1 MCIFCKII
9 AGEIPSYKVY
19 EDEKILAF
27 LDIKPLSPGH
37 TLVITKKH
45 YQNIEEISEE
55 ELSALILAVKK
66 IGHLLKT
73 KLRIDGYNVSTNNDP
88 VAGQEIPHIHFHIIP
103 RSENDGHKPWSRCS
117 CTDQE
122 LDDIVSKITGQNGE

>member
-1 MCIFCKII
+1 MCIFCQIVS
-9 AGEIPSYKVY
+9 GEIPSYKVY

-27 LDIKPLSPGH
+27 LDIKPLSLGH

-45 YQNIEEISEE
+45 YQNIEEINEE
-55 ELSALILAVKK
+55 DLSALILAVKK

-73 KLRIDGYNVSTNNDP
+73 KLGVEGYNVSTNNDP

-103 RSENDGHKPWSRCS
+103 RSENDGHKPWERCA
-117 CTDQE
+117 CTDKE
-122 LDDIVSKITGQNGE
+122 LTEIIAKLN